1 MLKRGFL
8 LIALAA
14 CARGLKGTIDMELPV
29 KDYAI
34 FSEFGF
40 EVRDCVLAPCSHPCP
55 RACQRN
61 SLHSTLA
68 ALQRNGTMD
77 LQFEVEDVQ
86 DISGPIFLYGLYYGQ
101 WELVSPA
108 TALFS
113 AHFAITAWDLAG
125 ARSCSVNMQQH
136 LTVG

>member
-14 CARGLKGTIDMELPV
+14 CAHGLKGTIDMELPV

-61 SLHSTLA
+61 SLHSTVA

-108 TALFS
+108 TAPVFCTFRCYS
-113 AHFAITAWDLAG
+113 
-125 ARSCSVNMQQH
+125 
-136 LTVG
+136 LTPRRRQIVQRQYAVTSHC